1 MVIPGTNRNRIT
13 YQLAGCEQNDAEEG
27 QQHKLTILMAKKKV
41 TIRRTSRG
49 TMLPMPVLEMA
60 MMTVRGDDRDIGDCD
75 GDWARSSSAKY
86 S

>member
-27 QQHKLTILMAKKKV
+27 QHKLTILMAKKKV

-60 MMTVRGDDRDIGDCD
+60 MMTVRGDDCD